1 MNKTIEVYDLRI
13 DPGELGELGE
23 LINLFEQDPAAAQ
36 KYEQTACRF
45 FASIRAKDFG
55 TEEGERE

>member
-13 DPGELGELGE
+13 DPGELGE